1 MTNQELLQSAHIPP
15 ELWGECLV
23 VDGMI
28 FVPEDN
34 LTAQQVYDRFL
45 NPPAEPPQEDLKAE
59 IERLKPYEEG
69 YRILVGEGGDTN

>member
-1 MTNQELLQSAHIPP
+1 MTDQDLLREAHMP
-15 ELWGECLV
+15 ESEWDQCLV

-28 FVPEDN
+28 FVPEAD

-45 NPPAEPPQEDLKAE
+45 NPPAEPPEEGLKAE

-69 YRILVGEGGDTN
+69 YKILIGEGGGQT

>member
-15 ELWGECLV
+15 GLWEECLV

-28 FVPEDN
+28 FVPEDD
-34 LTAQQVYDRFL
+34 LTAQEVYDRFL
-45 NPPAEPPQEDLKAE
+45 TPPTEPPEEDLEAE

-69 YRILVGEGGDTN
+69 YKILVGEGDMQ

>member
-1 MTNQELLQSAHIPP
+1 MTDQELLQSAHIPP

-28 FVPEDN
+28 FVPEDDR
-34 LTAQQVYDRFL
+34 TAQEVYDRFL

-59 IERLKPYEEG
+59 VERLKPYEEG
-69 YRILVGEGGDTN
+69 YKILVGEGGNID